1 MNIRG
6 NDWEDLCE
14 ACLQE
19 KYKDEIFVPVT
30 ARTQGDWGMDGFT
43 KTGIIIQCYNPDE
56 EFLPPKEHYD
66 KLRDK
71 INTDLQKVEKNKADI
86 KILMEGKKV
95 KSWILLTYQ
104 ILNKDIHKYA
114 AKKAKE
120 YREKKLDILDKDF
133 KVVVEPFS
141 FIKNYV
147 QSSNFNKKL
156 SYSNSISE
164 YNEKLEQELNSEY
177 LNNLDRKLKALFGT
191 KESLIISLKQTNIL
205 KYSIGMEICEKFQK
219 DFPKKYEKF
228 LEVIKTFELN
238 LEEEVLIMSGDKSDK
253 KIFSEIREKL
263 DKKLKEVFSN
273 ELDCVF
279 LDKLKDYY
287 ISFWLLRCPL
297 NFEKIEEKE

>member
-6 NDWEDLCE
+6 NEWEDLCE

-19 KYKDEIFVPVT
+19 KYKNEIFVPVS
-30 ARTQGDWGMDGFT
+30 ARTHGDWGMDGFT
-43 KTGIIIQCYNPDE
+43 KTGIIFQCYNPDE
-56 EFLPPKEHYD
+56 ENLGAKELYE
-66 KLRDK
+66 KLRIK
-71 INTDLQKVEKNKADI
+71 MNNDLKKVEKYKNEI
-86 KILMEGKKV
+86 KELMEGQKV
-95 KSWILLTYQ
+95 KLWILLTYE
-104 ILNKDIHKYA
+104 IPNKEIHSYA
-114 AKKAKE
+114 TQKSKE
-120 YREKKLDILDKDF
+120 YREKKLEILDESF
-133 KVVVEPFS
+133 KVIAEPFS